1 MFIVAPIRTL
11 KECTQ
16 MYVNVR
22 LHTTVYNILRHDV
35 QQCTAMFDNVRQK
48 LLPYDRI
55 FVAPK
60 SFTCKTFFL
69 IRSIAYEN
77 LRLTANNRDKS
88 RQHTKNCDFLIR
100 TLSHLKIRMWE
111 TSIKRGKREYESVL
125 AALHYVSTGKEKE
138 SVIRMQISF
147 FKILPITH

>member
-1 MFIVAPIRTL
+1 
-11 KECTQ
+11 

-35 QQCTAMFDNVRQK
+35 QQCTTMFDNVRQK
-48 LLPYDRI
+48 LLPYDSI

-60 SFTCKTFFL
+60 SFTWKTFFL

-77 LRLTANNRDKS
+77 LRLTANNRENP
-88 RQHTKNCDFLIR
+88 RQSTKNYDFLIR

-111 TSIKRGKREYESVL
+111 SSISEGQHIYNHEVFWICSEHVHPLEIATNPSCDCHWHPHKL
-125 AALHYVSTGKEKE
+125 DD
-138 SVIRMQISF
+138 IRLF
-147 FKILPITH
+147 